1 MDINEIFKLEKYHQ
15 KVKAVYQQSCLYL
28 EDENGTRKML
38 GHYSVIGKQYLMKN
52 HVI

>member
-1 MDINEIFKLEKYHQ
+1 MRFFKLEKYHQ

-28 EDENGTRKML
+28 RRMTENCTREML